1 MKTGRAQRPA
11 GFFMPEGVKGSR
23 SRNFKGGPMVG
34 EWLGLGNFAPGSPFF
49 LNPRGLHPFQ
59 KVLMSVVPYRD
70 QRDSKKSQVAQMFNS
85 IAHRYDFL
93 NHFLSAGIDRYWR
106 RRAIDELVAAKP
118 RRILDVATGTADL
131 AIAALRADPEH
142 ITGVDISEGMLSVG
156 RQKLTERHLTDRI
169 TLLQGDSEALDFA
182 DNSFDAIM
190 AAYGV
195 RNFEHLDKGLAEMYR
210 VLKPGGKLVVLEFS
224 KPRAF
229 PLKQLYN
236 GYFKFILPTVG
247 KMISQDRAA
256 YSYLPE
262 SVQAFPDGENFLQ
275 HLRLVGFTAP
285 KWKPLTFGISSIYT
299 ASK

>member
-1 MKTGRAQRPA
+1 
-11 GFFMPEGVKGSR
+11 
-23 SRNFKGGPMVG
+23 
-34 EWLGLGNFAPGSPFF
+34 
-49 LNPRGLHPFQ
+49 
-59 KVLMSVVPYRD
+59 MSVVPYRD

-93 NHFLSAGIDRYWR
+93 NHFLSAGIDHYWR
-106 RRAIDELVAAKP
+106 RRAVDELLASKP

-169 TLLQGDSEALDFA
+169 TLLQGDSEALDFP

-195 RNFEHLDKGLAEMYR
+195 RNFENLDRGLAEMYR
-210 VLKPGGKLVVLEFS
+210 VLRPGGKLVVLEFS

-229 PLKQLYN
+229 PMKQLYN
-236 GYFKFILPTVG
+236 GYFKFVLPTVG
-247 KMISQDRAA
+247 KLISQDRAA

-262 SVQAFPDGENFLQ
+262 SVQAFPDGEGFLQ
-275 HLRLVGFTAP
+275 HLRQVGFETP
-285 KWKPLTFGISSIYT
+285 KWKSLTFGISSIYT